1 MWFEFIVALLVLFYI
16 YKTGLSNMSIKKFL
30 NMKFCHFHSYYCIY
44 CYYSL

>member
-30 NMKFCHFHSYYCIY
+30 IMFVIVFIVITLYKMITF
-44 CYYSL
+44 

>member
-30 NMKFCHFHSYYCIY
+30 IMFVIVFIVIALYKMITF
-44 CYYSL
+44 

>member
-30 NMKFCHFHSYYCIY
+30 IMFIIVFIVIALYKMITF
-44 CYYSL
+44 

>member
-30 NMKFCHFHSYYCIY
+30 IMFIIVFIVITLYKLITF
-44 CYYSL
+44 